1 MRRVVV
7 SLCVVGLAATSLHAG
22 LSDFTAAATRQLRE
36 ATRSARNGSNLPNLR
51 SLRNLR
57 DPALRPY
64 FFQLAQHSDW
74 AVQVHAVLGLGE
86 LEDNE
91 QLDPWLIQQVSP
103 IARNLLVSH
112 ALDDK
117 KLTLEQMRGLLAW
130 PLLEPGSRLLLAAEL
145 HEHAE
150 PIDPDILQSLAT
162 NPDLT
167 IATFASLMIDGDDGY
182 ALTEATDRLRRASG
196 AERAQTHSS
205 TLVLIRQHRPDGAVE
220 WLLQLLSDDTM
231 RLTSEERYWTIY
243 ALVDVDAD
251 KGFPYW
257 ESAVPA
263 APTREEQIR
272 WALLLMEAGAPMGE
286 AVAERLQITDDEPLL
301 AAMLVAGDAASR
313 KGDDVVEAMAVLV
326 ETEHAASIDW
336 AFRAA
341 DRLTDEQK
349 IALFTRLATLPEG
362 GRVTPRRGHVA
373 TQAVSRLLEIDPEAV
388 YAMLREAED
397 DSMQQVVLLLELLQ
411 SGGDRASVEAEKIR
425 RIGFDRPDALALLLA
440 ARGSGAMSD
449 ADRRKLG
456 IIAGGGG
463 RVDEPLQTQA
473 AWLYLQRMGMTEK
486 ALAAVSGE

>member
-1 MRRVVV
+1 M
-7 SLCVVGLAATSLHAG
+7 
-22 LSDFTAAATRQLRE
+22 
-36 ATRSARNGSNLPNLR
+36 PNLR

-91 QLDPWLIQQVSP
+91 LLDPWLIQQVSP

-112 ALDDK
+112 ALDDEK
-117 KLTLEQMRGLLAW
+117 FTLDQMRGLLAW

-145 HEHAE
+145 HENAD

-167 IATFASLMIDGDDGY
+167 IATFASLMIDDDGS
-182 ALTEATDRLRRASG
+182 ALAEATDRLRRASG
-196 AERAQTHSS
+196 AERSQTHSS
-205 TLVLIRQHRPDGAVE
+205 TLVLIRQHRPEGAAE

-231 RLTSEERYWTIY
+231 RLSAEERYWTIY
-243 ALVDVDAD
+243 ALVDIDPV

-257 ESAVPA
+257 EIAVPA

-286 AVAERLQITDDEPLL
+286 AVAGRLQITDDEPLL
-301 AAMLVAGDAASR
+301 AAMLVAGDAVSR
-313 KGDDVVEAMAVLV
+313 EGDDVVEAMADLV

-341 DRLTDEQK
+341 DRLTEEQQRT
-349 IALFTRLATLPEG
+349 LFTRLATLPED

-373 TQAVSRLLEIDPEAV
+373 TQAVSRLLEIDEEAV

-440 ARGSGAMSD
+440 ARGSGSMSD